1 MRPICGQSLQGIT
14 MSPGSCMTPNRQR
27 QPQHPG
33 MFLWQTEKAPD
44 WSCSQVQSESAKK
57 FQHPPSSPQGTMS
70 PFFSLSSISFLHSSN
85 FVLNFCASVE
95 REGTERVLR
104 VDWRHPEV
112 LKSQLIVPNG
122 NFSHSFLRQ
131 ALATQP

>member
-1 MRPICGQSLQGIT
+1 MKPTCGQSLQGIA
-14 MSPGSCMTPNRQR
+14 MSPGSCMTSNRQR

-44 WSCSQVQSESAKK
+44 WSCSQVQSVSAKK
-57 FQHPPSSPQGTMS
+57 LQHPPSSTQDTMS

-95 REGTERVLR
+95 REATERVLR

-122 NFSHSFLRQ
+122 NFSHSFLR
-131 ALATQP
+131 